1 MSEANCEAA
10 ARPRA
15 RAEKSAAPPVLA
27 DRQFAMCKAVVM
39 EMWYNVCDF
48 DMCMMD
54 EIAAKRDEIYAIARK
69 HKAEKLWVFGSCA
82 RREVAA

>member
-1 MSEANCEAA
+1 MQC
-10 ARPRA
+10 R
-15 RAEKSAAPPVLA
+15 K
-27 DRQFAMCKAVVM
+27 DVVAGI
-39 EMWYNVCDF
+39 WYNLGDF